1 MSFSNLNYLSVFVEK
16 KSVRC
21 SVAPR
26 KNGQIHSHLCCYL
39 MLGII
44 RMQVMSINDIF
55 NFVNVNTLVEKLS
68 CTMQC
73 VLFFHLIHFNLKIFL
88 IKFTYVI
95 FLLFQLFGSDDPFYG
110 LSYNPVDERAK
121 ASNSGKLIQSNSL
134 HDRFV
139 YPKL

>member
-1 MSFSNLNYLSVFVEK
+1 
-16 KSVRC
+16 
-21 SVAPR
+21 
-26 KNGQIHSHLCCYL
+26 
-39 MLGII
+39 
-44 RMQVMSINDIF
+44 MSINDIF
-55 NFVNVNTLVEKLS
+55 NFVKKLINTLVEKLS

-73 VLFFHLIHFNLKIFL
+73 VLFFSFNSFKFKNISYKIHLCQF
-88 IKFTYVI
+88 

-139 YPKL
+139 SPKL